1 LTGLTLLFRTTAV
14 AYKVFYDSIEAQS
27 RALLRV
33 SLVRPSP
40 SFPLLYSSK
49 LTTTAHQDL
58 DDPSLTPP
66 LPILDQAQILKEVM
80 SVYQSS
86 LLGDEGEQE
95 RTTGFQKVLD
105 VIVDPLVESC
115 IAKAEE
121 KKRARAKWDRAVYVL
136 NCLCFVQVRF
146 CLLWGEDADG

>member
-1 LTGLTLLFRTTAV
+1 MSFSSFLTP
-14 AYKVFYDSIEAQS
+14 
-27 RALLRV
+27 
-33 SLVRPSP
+33 PSP
-40 SFPLLYSSK
+40 SSLK
-49 LTTTAHQDL
+49 LTTAQDL
-58 DDPSLTPP
+58 DDPSLTPS

-86 LLGDEGEQE
+86 LVGDEDEQE

-146 CLLWGEDADG
+146 LSVFGLAGC

>member
-1 LTGLTLLFRTTAV
+1 
-14 AYKVFYDSIEAQS
+14 
-27 RALLRV
+27 
-33 SLVRPSP
+33 
-40 SFPLLYSSK
+40 
-49 LTTTAHQDL
+49 
-58 DDPSLTPP
+58 
-66 LPILDQAQILKEVM
+66 M

-86 LLGDEGEQE
+86 LLGDEDEQE

-136 NCLCFVQVRF
+136 NSLCFVQVGFVCFGLGMLMIEGALERAGVILVHH
-146 CLLWGEDADG
+146 CEACDGPGGH

>member
-1 LTGLTLLFRTTAV
+1 
-14 AYKVFYDSIEAQS
+14 
-27 RALLRV
+27 
-33 SLVRPSP
+33 
-40 SFPLLYSSK
+40 
-49 LTTTAHQDL
+49 
-58 DDPSLTPP
+58 
-66 LPILDQAQILKEVM
+66 M

-86 LLGDEGEQE
+86 LLGDEDEQE

-105 VIVDPLVESC
+105 VIMDLLVESC

-146 CLLWGEDADG
+146 ICFGLGILMIEGALERVGVILVHRREACDGPGSY

>member
-1 LTGLTLLFRTTAV
+1 
-14 AYKVFYDSIEAQS
+14 
-27 RALLRV
+27 
-33 SLVRPSP
+33 
-40 SFPLLYSSK
+40 
-49 LTTTAHQDL
+49 
-58 DDPSLTPP
+58 
-66 LPILDQAQILKEVM
+66 M

-86 LLGDEGEQE
+86 LLGDEDEQE

-136 NCLCFVQVRF
+136 NCLCFIQVRF
-146 CLLWGEDADG
+146 VCFGRGMLMIEGALECVGIVLLHRCKACDGPRGH

>member
-1 LTGLTLLFRTTAV
+1 MPF
-14 AYKVFYDSIEAQS
+14 SE
-27 RALLRV
+27 
-33 SLVRPSP
+33 SP
-40 SFPLLYSSK
+40 SYVLPPSSLPY
-49 LTTTAHQDL
+49 LTAAHQDL
-58 DDPSLTPP
+58 DDPSLTPS

-86 LLGDEGEQE
+86 LLGDEDEQE

-146 CLLWGEDADG
+146 CLVWTVIMLMVLLERVGVVLVHRCEACDGPGGH